1 MSLMCEVLSPS
12 MARIARSWI
21 LSMLLGFHNAWEQE
35 EADLA
40 DLGMRIHADLRGLDS
55 PELAYPERCFFW
67 GESSL
72 LN

>member
-1 MSLMCEVLSPS
+1 
-12 MARIARSWI
+12 
-21 LSMLLGFHNAWEQE
+21 MLLGFHNAWEQE